1 MPTRLPRLRSLAAA
15 VTVCFYTASANAMTM
30 QELFDSVNAAGN
42 VSSPAVVQG
51 QTLNMYTGGSMF
63 MRMPKRT
70 YNVASFTPPSWDAG
84 CGGIDLFLGGF
95 SFINKEQFVS
105 MLRNIGT
112 NALGYGFKLA
122 IQNLC
127 PTCDNV
133 MQALEAT
140 ARFMNQMNVNSCE
153 TAVGLVNAVKPDSW
167 KRDVQNTAKNYGVG
181 LGSFADVTDAWT
193 KVANDWGKAGDE
205 LEKIPDAKPE
215 VKEALPVGNV
225 VWIALKKIDGLTD
238 EYRMLLMSM
247 IGTTVFPKP
256 GDSGAPKPYP
266 RKEIT
271 VQALIG
277 GNVVDADGKP
287 VGKIELPI
295 WKCSETTDCS
305 TMTEDVLKVD
315 SFRTMVRTKLDSII
329 DKIAGREAYADSA
342 EVMKFLNV
350 TDIPVYKMIAV
361 ATSLNNTG
369 IADNLLNRYQELLAA
384 KYAEVYIQRAVSD
397 LRAAFAK
404 YSAQAST
411 SLGRELDELKP
422 ELNVIETQARQVLA
436 TAYTQTISTYNIA
449 LEVAHMER
457 ALNANLSQ
465 TLRSSLT
472 YGKSLGR

>member
-1 MPTRLPRLRSLAAA
+1 MPTRLPPLRSLAAA
-15 VTVCFYTASANAMTM
+15 VTVCFYTASVNAMTM

-63 MRMPKRT
+63 MRMPRRT
-70 YNVASFTPPSWDAG
+70 YNVVSFTPPSWNAG

-95 SFINKEQFVS
+95 SFINKEQFVA

-133 MQALEAT
+133 MQALQAT
-140 ARFMNQMNVNSCE
+140 AQAINRLNMDTCEAAKGIVNS
-153 TAVGLVNAVKPDSW
+153 AIPDTW
-167 KRDVQNTAKNYGVG
+167 TRDRQNSAKNFGVDT
-181 LGSFADVTDAWT
+181 SVFSDITDAWT
-193 KVANDWGKAGDE
+193 NVMNSSTKANETLDSVATS
-205 LEKIPDAKPE
+205 KPE
-215 VKEALPVGNV
+215 IKESLPVGNV
-225 VWIALKKIDGLTD
+225 VWIALKKIDGITD
-238 EYRMLLMSM
+238 DYRMLLMSM
-247 IGTTVFPKP
+247 IGTVVFPKDGP
-256 GDSGAPKPYP
+256 APKPYP
-266 RKEIT
+266 KKEIT

-295 WKCSETTDCS
+295 WKCSETTDCT

-315 SFRTMVRTKLDSII
+315 SFRAMVRTKLDSVI
-329 DKIAGREAYADSA
+329 DKIAAREAHADAA
-342 EVMKFLNV
+342 ELMKFLNV

-404 YSAQAST
+404 YSVQASN
-411 SLGRELDELKP
+411 SSSAEIDRLRAD
-422 ELNVIETQARQVLA
+422 LNDIQTAAQRVLV

-449 LEVAHMER
+449 QEVAHMER

-465 TLRSSLT
+465 TLRSSLA